1 MAYEYEVGPHSKELR
16 TVWLPLARLVAH
28 VLLFMLGPVR
38 VRGAY
43 RIPPKGGV
51 LILTNH
57 LSDVDPVIVQHG
69 CPRPL
74 HFMAKKELFDMR
86 VLGWLIRQINAFSV
100 KRGEPD
106 RRALRYSIELL
117 KAGEALCIFP
127 EGQLSED
134 GNLGELKAG
143 IALIIKNAKVPV
155 LCAGITGSQ
164 RMLPYGQLIPRPAF
178 HRVDLVWG
186 EPYQFPDGM
195 GTEEILAWVEGQF
208 RMLAIYP

>member
-1 MAYEYEVGPHSKELR
+1 LAYEYEVGPHSRELR
-16 TVWLPLARLVAH
+16 QVWLPLARFVAH
-28 VLLFMLGPVR
+28 VLLFLFGPVK

-43 RIPPKGGV
+43 RIPREGGV

-57 LSDVDPVIVQHG
+57 LADVDPVIVQHG

-74 HFMAKKELFDMR
+74 HFMAKKELFDMKG
-86 VLGWLIRQINAFSV
+86 LGWLIRQINAFSV

-106 RRALRYSIELL
+106 RRALRYSIDLL
-117 KAGEALCIFP
+117 KAGEAVCIFP

-143 IALIIKNAKVPV
+143 IALIIKNTKVPV
-155 LCAGITGSQ
+155 LCGGITGSQ

-178 HRVDLVWG
+178 HQVTLVWG
-186 EPYQFPDGM
+186 EPYRFPDG
-195 GTEEILAWVEGQF
+195 TETQEILEWVEGQF
-208 RMLAIYP
+208 RMLSSYP